1 MLRKFPSE
9 KQHLPAPVTALSPAF
24 LVASFIILSKSY
36 ELTEDFGRSY
46 RITTNQGHQKD
57 RVEGNIY
64 CLDLEFPPCFGAVLS
79 QEDAIRQQ
87 HAFPLLLFT
96 ERLK

>member
-9 KQHLPAPVTALSPAF
+9 KQHLSAPVTTFSPEF
-24 LVASFIILSKSY
+24 LVASFIILSKSF

-46 RITTNQGHQKD
+46 RITINQGHQKD

-64 CLDLEFPPCFGAVLS
+64 CLDLEFSPYFGADLS
-79 QEDAIRQQ
+79 QEDVIRQQ
-87 HAFPLLLFT
+87 YAFPLLLFIQ
-96 ERLK
+96 KG